1 MRAEK
6 ELLRMWTD
14 YHFNFL
20 YKFLLKKT
28 TRNTKGLLYKSI
40 INISMKLIYKMSINE
55 TIKSIRAENALQ
67 RSGIDEATMFV
78 LEIVTLEN
86 HKQYYRS
93 WEGLT

>member
-1 MRAEK
+1 
-6 ELLRMWTD
+6 
-14 YHFNFL
+14 
-20 YKFLLKKT
+20 
-28 TRNTKGLLYKSI
+28 
-40 INISMKLIYKMSINE
+40 MSINE

-93 WEGLT
+93 